1 MNILTIFALINVLF
15 LLLGFWMGRHTVE
28 KPMPGVVLPL
38 KIGKKIDK
46 DPYDEAM
53 QEPQTPRMETVK

>member
-1 MNILTIFALINVLF
+1 MNIITILVLSNVLF
-15 LLLGFWMGRHTVE
+15 LLLGFYFGRHTVE
-28 KPMPGVVLPL
+28 KPMPKVGLPL

-53 QEPQTPRMETVK
+53 QEPQPPRMETVK